1 VEPRRRS
8 ATSTCSC
15 RPTVEDLTVS
25 RHAAAREDYLVEA
38 EAWRKQYAA
47 ENGWKD
53 PPKLLK
59 R

>member
-1 VEPRRRS
+1 MDRDFDLLVP
-8 ATSTCSC
+8 A
-15 RPTVEDLTVS
+15 TVEDLTVS
-25 RHAAAREDYLVEA
+25 PHAAAREDYLVEA